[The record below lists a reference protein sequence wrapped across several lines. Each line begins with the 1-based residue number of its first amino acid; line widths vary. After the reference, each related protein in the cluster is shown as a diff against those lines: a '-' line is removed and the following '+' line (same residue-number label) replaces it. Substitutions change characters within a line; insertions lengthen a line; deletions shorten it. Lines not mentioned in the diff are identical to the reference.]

1 MASGL
6 KWEELKE
13 QNIKIQQEEGAQT
26 FMREIVQLRRSVN
39 VTQNSGGTN
48 ISQLSLARIQLKNLI
63 QTTTKLACQHREIL
77 ASPSLPFMCF

>member
-1 MASGL
+1 MAPGL

-39 VTQNSGGTN
+39 VAQNSGGTN
-48 ISQLSLARIQLKNLI
+48 ISQLSLARIQLKMSHSFV
-63 QTTTKLACQHREIL
+63 CSVR
-77 ASPSLPFMCF
+77 SLPCVFESGKC